1 MTALFRRLSKSTIGT
16 IITVFFL
23 LAILAGFAMQDI
35 RSVGSGGVGLKA
47 GTLAEVGSQS
57 VTERELS

>member
-35 RSVGSGGVGLKA
+35 RSVGSGGVGHKA
-47 GTLAEVGSQS
+47 GTLAGQS
-57 VTERELS
+57 PSVN